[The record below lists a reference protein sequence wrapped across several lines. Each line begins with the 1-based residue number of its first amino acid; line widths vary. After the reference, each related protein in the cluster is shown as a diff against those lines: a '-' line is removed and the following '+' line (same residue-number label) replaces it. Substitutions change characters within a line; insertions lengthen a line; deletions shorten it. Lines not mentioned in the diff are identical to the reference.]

1 MSLIDSLS
9 FDDRTLKMGKS
20 SESHVLIV
28 NFSESTVIVLNY
40 VLTTPVEIT
49 VFEYHPENP
58 NVIIGGGMN
67 GQIVVWDVASPEH
80 RINEGKKASG

>member
-1 MSLIDSLS
+1 
-9 FDDRTLKMGKS
+9 MGKS

-49 VFEYHPENP
+49 VFEYHPANP

>member
-1 MSLIDSLS
+1 
-9 FDDRTLKMGKS
+9 MGKS

-58 NVIIGGGMN
+58 NVIIGGGKI
-67 GQIVVWDVASPEH
+67 GRAHV
-80 RINEGKKASG
+80 